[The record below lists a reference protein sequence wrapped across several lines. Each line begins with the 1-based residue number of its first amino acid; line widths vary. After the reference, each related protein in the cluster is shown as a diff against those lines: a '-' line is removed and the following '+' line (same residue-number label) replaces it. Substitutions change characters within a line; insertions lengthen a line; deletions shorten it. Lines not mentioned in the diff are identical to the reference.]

1 MLKLGG
7 RASDYFHFPMELWQ
21 TSRVPLSS
29 VETNR
34 AGTSALRFVNMIT
47 PRFGVLALRA
57 RKLSLCPSGA
67 FVPPSGIG
75 CHAVLSKPSSLSVSR
90 ALFMANFSVKKLG
103 RLEIS

>member
-47 PRFGVLALRA
+47 PRFGVLALRGGVYRCVCVLA
-57 RKLSLCPSGA
+57 RCFPGHDAPCGSVNVHDPRRGGA
-67 FVPPSGIG
+67 SQT
-75 CHAVLSKPSSLSVSR
+75 HNTKKKPSPR
-90 ALFMANFSVKKLG
+90 DA
-103 RLEIS
+103 